1 MVKELYDKYFETRFP
16 NYPYRDKM
24 FRPIVEYIQKYVPT
38 DSVVLDLGAGYC
50 NFINHIIAKE
60 KHAADISNVIEK
72 YANEDV
78 ICHIK
83 DCTDL
88 NDIPEGK
95 FDIVFESNLLEHL
108 ELDQVEQ
115 TLKEVYRILKPG
127 GKFIALQPNFQYAY
141 RSYFDDY
148 THRQIFSH
156 YSFKDI
162 LENYGFKVEKMFP
175 KFLPFSFKTKLP
187 RIPFLVKVYLR
198 SPWKPKSGQMLAVAR
213 KPYV

>member
-1 MVKELYDKYFETRFP
+1 MPEELYDKYFETRFP

-24 FRPIVEYIQKYVPT
+24 FRPIVEYIQRYVPK

-60 KHAADISNVIEK
+60 KHAADISNIIKK
-72 YANEDV
+72 YADKDV

-83 DCTDL
+83 NCVNLD
-88 NDIPEGK
+88 DIPDKK

-108 ELDQVEQ
+108 DADQAEK
-115 TLKEVYRILKPG
+115 TLKEIHRILKPG
-127 GKFIALQPNFQYAY
+127 GTFIGLQPNFQYAY

-148 THRQIFSH
+148 THQMILSH
-156 YSFKDI
+156 YSFQDI
-162 LENYGFKVEKMFP
+162 LENYGFKVEKMFK

-187 RIPFLVKVYLR
+187 KIPFLVKVYLR
-198 SPWKPKSGQMLAVAR
+198 SPWRPRAGQMLAIAK
-213 KPYV
+213 KPY